1 MEQECGSAMR
11 MRMGRV
17 GVLTEAIVASSRGWR
32 RAGGPHRGHSG
43 VLTEDGE
50 GLGVLTEAIVGVLTE
65 DGEGLGVLT
74 EAIVGVLTEDGE
86 GLGGPHRGHSWRPHR
101 GWRRAGGPHRDGE
114 GLGVLRSTKF
124 GFSEF
129 KCDPPKP

>member
-1 MEQECGSAMR
+1 MEKGWGSSQ
-11 MRMGRV
+11 
-17 GVLTEAIVASSRGWR
+17 AIV
-32 RAGGPHRGHSG
+32 G

-74 EAIVGVLTEDGE
+74 E
-86 GLGGPHRGHSWRPHR
+86 
-101 GWRRAGGPHRDGE
+101 DGE

-129 KCDPPKP
+129 KCDPPNRDLVN